1 MKKLV
6 CLLALLLAAPAF
18 GAAWTVNTAT
28 AQDARFERNRIKLNA
43 ATCTALGLVSTC
55 TQAQARNAFCAKP
68 GSSGA
73 APCTVLGQS
82 SNEIQ
87 VYSTIGDYLDRFLID
102 AHNRDLKV
110 SQEAEDIAAWGAW
123 LAGATLAKKNAVC
136 AAAGLPNGCL
146 P

>member
-1 MKKLV
+1 MKKLS
-6 CLLALLLAAPAF
+6 LALALLLAAPAF
-18 GAAWTVNTAT
+18 GASWTVNTGT
-28 AQDARFERNRIKLNA
+28 AQDTRFERNRVKLNA

-73 APCTVLGQS
+73 APCTVNGQS
-82 SNEIQ
+82 SAEIV
-87 VYSTIGDYLDRFLID
+87 VYSTVGDYLDRFLID

-110 SQEAEDIAAWGAW
+110 SQEADDITAWGAW
-123 LAGATLAKKNAVC
+123 LAGATLAQKNAVC